1 MPTFTWWVSPT
12 LAGISRLVRRGPV
25 RMEWPWISTGWPG
38 SFGKSVHLWPAGL
51 YILIPQKI
59 HFAVV
64 WNPDYRLYLG
74 KTWCAC
80 SISFDFRETEAGIL
94 YLHNNKCMHCDIKEP
109 NVMISGDSDWHAP
122 NLAETDR
129 SDRWC
134 SQQFSHALPGF
145 QAGYIHPWN
154 QGTKESK
161 PIMSILP
168 CAGNEPIKATYNS
181 TAHVY
186 TLSTCSL
193 CLCWATW
200 NNLLQSQLITTH
212 LWGMLWSSTLAWR
225 GISRNTARESWE
237 HLATCRQRQ
246 HHLGLEDVGVGF
258 VAEAPFIDDIW
269 IRELSC
275 REQLSG
281 LQPWEVWMQGIWTIY
296 GDVFSMGDSADVW
309 SCPAS
314 CHPAATASEVWCR
327 RPSWS
332 HLIISSS
339 FGQQHTPYRHHT
351 ETEELEPVGASDFKT
366 TQVLQPLLSTSVPW
380 RCSFW
385 GAATDH
391 HWSLD

>member
-38 SFGKSVHLWPAGL
+38 SFGKSVHLWPAVVHFDTFCI
-51 YILIPQKI
+51 ILLLCGTLITGFIWARHDVLVRSRSIFEQLRQASCISTTTSACTATSRNPMWWFLETLTGMLRTLLKQIGQIGDVPSSFLTPFLVSRLVTSI
-59 HFAVV
+59 H
-64 WNPDYRLYLG
+64 G
-74 KTWCAC
+74 
-80 SISFDFRETEAGIL
+80 IS
-94 YLHNNKCMHCDIKEP
+94 EP
-109 NVMISGDSDWHAP
+109 
-122 NLAETDR
+122 R
-129 SDRWC
+129 
-134 SQQFSHALPGF
+134 
-145 QAGYIHPWN
+145 N
-154 QGTKESK
+154 QGQLCLYY
-161 PIMSILP
+161 IILP

-237 HLATCRQRQ
+237 HLATCRQRP

-258 VAEAPFIDDIW
+258 VDDIW

-296 GDVFSMGDSADVW
+296 GDVFSMGDSADVR

-332 HLIISSS
+332 HKSSS
-339 FGQQHTPYRHHT
+339 FGQQHAPYRNRR
-351 ETEELEPVGASDFKT
+351 VGACDFKT

-385 GAATDH
+385 GAN
-391 HWSLD
+391 SI